1 MKVFQTKIIKMAILS
16 ATLIIIELSLDNI
29 ENSRFIFVLGSYIR
43 TIPPQ
48 ATQRISQKSLPKI

>member
-1 MKVFQTKIIKMAILS
+1 MAILS